1 FTLLFSFHDSPSSA
15 IYTLSLHD
23 ALPILVWGETGV
35 LSLIAYLGVLIAGV
49 LHALSGAIP
58 SRDRV
63 GVLTLW
69 AVYLI
74 VGLTTHT
81 QFSSV
86 VGIIVIALLY
96 RLPGVLRD
104 RHFQARIEETL
115 EQSRFA

>member
-1 FTLLFSFHDSPSSA
+1 MY
-15 IYTLSLHD
+15 IM
-23 ALPILVWGETGV
+23 VWGETGV

-49 LHALSGAIP
+49 LQALSGAIP